1 MANDL
6 LFAVF
11 PNENFIDLSL
21 YQYGWE
27 HCKPSHSYGPAARNH
42 YLFHYVISGTGTLM
56 SDDSAGRT
64 HTYLIRS
71 GQGFM
76 IFPKQV
82 NTYIADEKLPWEY
95 AWVEF
100 DGLKAKESLEM
111 AGLTMDS
118 PIYHPGARD
127 LSLELKNEMLYIAQH
142 SDQSPFHLIGHLY
155 LMLDYLTRS
164 SSKRLMQ
171 TGKIRDFYIKEAIS
185 FIEQNFQND
194 ISVEDIAGFCNLNRS
209 YFGKIFRDTL
219 GKSPQEFLI
228 SYRMS
233 KAAELLKLT
242 ELSVGDISSAVGYL
256 NQLHFSRAFKKIY
269 GTSPRQWRN
278 ENKTVKSGRKDAG
291 RSPR

>member
-64 HTYLIRS
+64 HTYQIRS
-71 GQGFM
+71 GQGCM

>member
-11 PNENFIDLSL
+11 PNENFIDLGL

-64 HTYLIRS
+64 HTYQIRS

-164 SSKRLMQ
+164 SSKRLIQ

>member
-64 HTYLIRS
+64 HTYQIRS
-71 GQGFM
+71 GQRFM

>member
-64 HTYLIRS
+64 HTYQIRS

-118 PIYHPGARD
+118 PIYHPSARD

>member
-64 HTYLIRS
+64 HTYQIRS

-278 ENKTVKSGRKDAG
+278 ENKTVKS
-291 RSPR
+291 

>member
-64 HTYLIRS
+64 HTYQIRS
-71 GQGFM
+71 GQGFL

>member
-64 HTYLIRS
+64 HTYQIRS

-142 SDQSPFHLIGHLY
+142 SAQSPFHLIGHLY

-164 SSKRLMQ
+164 SSKRLIQ

>member
-56 SDDSAGRT
+56 SDDFAGRT
-64 HTYLIRS
+64 HTYQIRS

-278 ENKTVKSGRKDAG
+278 ENKTVKS
-291 RSPR
+291 

>member
-64 HTYLIRS
+64 HTYQIRS

-127 LSLELKNEMLYIAQH
+127 LSLELKNEMLYIAKH
-142 SDQSPFHLIGHLY
+142 SDQSTFHVLGHLF
-155 LMLDYLTRS
+155 LMLDDLTRS